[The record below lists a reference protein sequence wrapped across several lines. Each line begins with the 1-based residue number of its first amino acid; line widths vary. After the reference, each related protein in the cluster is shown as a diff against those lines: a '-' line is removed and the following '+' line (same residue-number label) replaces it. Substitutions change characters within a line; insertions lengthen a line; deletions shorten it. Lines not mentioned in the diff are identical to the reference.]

1 LGGIFPVAVDHV
13 KERHVGHS
21 TMEDVA
27 RKAGV
32 SRALVSLVL
41 NDSPNVSDHRRRLV
55 LDAAAELGY
64 RRNAAARHLASRR
77 TGSIGVL
84 LNDLHN
90 PFFADI
96 YDGIAAATEK
106 HGYRPLLTA
115 GARRPASEQHAIDVM
130 LEHRVDGMILVSPR
144 LSATSIAT
152 ASDIVPVVV
161 IGRVVRGDRI
171 DSVENDERHGALLVV
186 AHLAAL
192 GHRTIVHIHG
202 GNGAGARARWRGYE
216 HAMTQ
221 FGLKPDV
228 LAGDF
233 TELAGVEAARRLL
246 RRKKLPSAVFAAN
259 DLVAAGALDTFEDA
273 GLRVPDD
280 LSVVGYDNTFLAR
293 MHHVA
298 LTTVDQSTE
307 EMGRTAVELLHQR
320 VEDGRTAPVTHF
332 VTPELVTRRTS
343 GPRP

>member
-1 LGGIFPVAVDHV
+1 
-13 KERHVGHS
+13 VGHP

-27 RKAGV
+27 RRAGV
-32 SRALVSLVL
+32 SRALVSLVM
-41 NDSPNVSDHRRRLV
+41 NDSPNVSDHRRQLV
-55 LDAAAELGY
+55 LDAATELGY

-77 TGSIGVL
+77 TGSVGVL

-96 YDGIAAATEK
+96 YDGIAAATER

-144 LSATSIAT
+144 LSATRIAA
-152 ASDIVPVVV
+152 ASEVVPVVV
-161 IGRVVRGDRI
+161 IGRVVRGNAI
-171 DSVENDERHGALLVV
+171 DSVENDERHGALVVVEHLVS
-186 AHLAAL
+186 L
-192 GHRTIVHIHG
+192 GHRTIAHIHG
-202 GNGAGARARWRGYE
+202 GSGAGARARWRGYE
-216 HAMTQ
+216 HAMVQ

-228 LAGDF
+228 VAGDF
-233 TELAGVEAARRLL
+233 TEVAGVEAARLLL

-273 GLRVPDD
+273 GLEVPDD

-293 MHHVA
+293 MHHVS

-307 EMGRTAVELLHQR
+307 EMGRTAVDLLHQR
-320 VEDGRTAPVTHF
+320 VENGRTRPVVHF
-332 VTPELVTRRTS
+332 VTPELITRRTS
-343 GPRP
+343 GRRA